1 MTLNETQKNT
11 IRQVYQEISD
21 LNEIT
26 KRVFENP
33 LLDGRSK
40 EGRLI
45 RAFMISADLKFQTAR
60 KQKKDEIEFSAQQ
73 KAFIIA
79 QAVAGASSLSIAS
92 LVFPDREI
100 KPLSLEQRAVFA
112 LIKEQNP
119 DYIPSQDAD
128 VGIASY
134 VAPKSAGRVV
144 SKINSATGG
153 SMVEDKMNRQHK
165 ICVEKLGI
173 NLNNSRFLKIVNN
186 YISKDDRELFEQEF
200 IRLTWDKPDLTADEI
215 NLYMNVCKE
224 IVHLE
229 VISKNL
235 HKLND
240 LFDKES
246 EDDDATPADIV
257 RISDLIRKK
266 SDEYHQS
273 EGRVESLTQKLQGN
287 RSERMKNRHQQNSSI
302 LALVQHFQD
311 EEERFNMVK
320 IAEMKKALVKEE
332 AEKIEGMAEW
342 KARIMGISI
351 EDAI

>member
-1 MTLNETQKNT
+1 MKL
-11 IRQVYQEISD
+11 
-21 LNEIT
+21 
-26 KRVFENP
+26 NP
-33 LLDGRSK
+33 LKTL
-40 EGRLI
+40 
-45 RAFMISADLKFQTAR
+45 R
-60 KQKKDEIEFSAQQ
+60 KQKKDEIEFTPQQ

-79 QAVAGASSLSIAS
+79 QAGLGASSLNIAG
-92 LVFPDREI
+92 LVFPDRDI

-134 VAPKSAGRVV
+134 VAPKSTGRVV
-144 SKINSATGG
+144 SKINSATGN

-165 ICVEKLGI
+165 ICVEKLGV

-229 VISKNL
+229 VISKTL
-235 HKLND
+235 HSLNK
-240 LFDKES
+240 LFDDLS
-246 EDDDATPADIV
+246 EEDEAAPADIM
-257 RISDLIRKK
+257 RMANLIGSK
-266 SDEYHQS
+266 SEEYHKS
-273 EGRVESLTQKLQGN
+273 EGRVESLTTKLQGN
-287 RSERMKNRHQQNSSI
+287 RSERMKNNHKANSSI
-302 LALVQHFQD
+302 LALVQFFQD
-311 EEERFNMVK
+311 EDERINMVE

-332 AEKIEGMAEW
+332 AEKLEGMPEW
-342 KARIMGISI
+342 KARLLGISI
-351 EDAI
+351 DDVL